1 MKLLYRLSVIVLMAA
16 LTACALSPQKVTI
29 RPDID
34 LSDVNT
40 VGNDATVS
48 LETIDNR
55 PSRVIGT
62 RGGVY
67 ASTSEISTAED
78 IRTPIRTELTEALQQ
93 MGYQVVASGQASDSV
108 LKIFVDAIKYEVQE
122 GNVTDVIEITVTLR
136 AVCKAGKREYTGRYR
151 STRSRE
157 AMTKPKPE
165 ENEAMIN
172 ATMSHVL
179 KRVLTD
185 QQLLEFM
192 RGETDAGL

>member
-108 LKIFVDAIKYEVQE
+108 LKIFVDAIEYEVQE
-122 GNVTDVIEITVTLR
+122 GNVTDVIEIAVTLR
-136 AVCKAGKREYTGRYR
+136 AVCKAGNREYTGRYR

-165 ENEAMIN
+165 ENAAMIN
-172 ATMSHVL
+172 AAMSHVL

-192 RGETDAGL
+192 RGETGAGV